1 MQPIAREESAM
12 RLMIKLPLALVAT
25 VLLSSPA
32 PAADYA
38 TGRAVPYRPR
48 AWSPPSLPNA
58 AHVAPGIT
66 EGDPAAEA
74 GAAGLVGPARASR
87 SGIVVEMRPD
97 GSRRAVLGGAIRMWS
112 VASVDE
118 RGRLQLECVG
128 SEAAAKAHVD
138 RAGTRRGK

>member
-1 MQPIAREESAM
+1 MQRTAREEFVM
-12 RLMIKLPLALVAT
+12 RLMITLPLALAAA

-32 PAADYA
+32 SAADCA
-38 TGRAVPYRPR
+38 PGRTVPYRPR
-48 AWSPPSLPNA
+48 AWSPPPLPHA
-58 AHVAPGIT
+58 ARVAPGIT

-74 GAAGLVGPARASR
+74 NAAGLVGPARAAR

-118 RGRLQLECVG
+118 HGRLQLECVG
-128 SEAAAKAHVD
+128 SEAAAMARAD
-138 RAGTRRGK
+138 SAGTRRGN